1 MKTRLTKYL
10 NKIRLSLLFAATF
23 FLIMLLA
30 MLLVLL
36 GMILLNRLGVPH
48 GKPDGLPLLL
58 FALVSLLVGTLLAA
72 VFSHRPLA
80 PIRKIIEASD
90 QIARGNYNT
99 RIHLVGPD
107 EFKHLSSSFNH
118 MAEELESVEML
129 RSDFVNNFSHE
140 FKTPIVSI
148 RGFAKMLK
156 RDDLTQ
162 DEKNE
167 YLDIIITE
175 SERLTELATNVLNL
189 SKIEKQS
196 ILTDKTHYN
205 VSEQIRRVIALLDKK
220 WSDKHMEIIFDC
232 EEIMLN
238 ANEELMNQVWINLLD
253 NAVKFS
259 PDYGMVE
266 IKIFQDDTDIVF
278 TIADQGGGIPPET
291 ARHIFDKFF
300 QGDVS
305 HSAAGNGIGLTIARH
320 IIELH
325 HGSISLDTNNQIG
338 AKFIIRIPEV

>member
-1 MKTRLTKYL
+1 
-10 NKIRLSLLFAATF
+10 
-23 FLIMLLA
+23 
-30 MLLVLL
+30 
-36 GMILLNRLGVPH
+36 
-48 GKPDGLPLLL
+48 
-58 FALVSLLVGTLLAA
+58 
-72 VFSHRPLA
+72 
-80 PIRKIIEASD
+80 
-90 QIARGNYNT
+90 
-99 RIHLVGPD
+99 
-107 EFKHLSSSFNH
+107 
-118 MAEELESVEML
+118 
-129 RSDFVNNFSHE
+129 
-140 FKTPIVSI
+140 
-148 RGFAKMLK
+148 MLK

-196 ILTDKTHYN
+196 ILTDKTYYN

-266 IKIFQDDTDIVF
+266 IKI
-278 TIADQGGGIPPET
+278 
-291 ARHIFDKFF
+291 H
-300 QGDVS
+300 
-305 HSAAGNGIGLTIARH
+305 LT
-320 IIELH
+320 
-325 HGSISLDTNNQIG
+325 T
-338 AKFIIRIPEV
+338 